1 MRESF
6 RHFEQNKKFDLIGL
20 GNAIVDIIVHIEDE
34 FLEINNLD
42 KGSMNLINSDESQR
56 LLENCKVIKKI
67 SGGSSANTVV
77 CLAELGDHV
86 QFIGRVKND
95 QFGNFFSED
104 IKKSKTIFNTPPT
117 IEGASTAHSIILI
130 TPDAQRTM
138 CTYLGA
144 STEFEPKDI
153 DFSVLKES
161 KYLYLEGYLWDSELA
176 KNAFLK
182 AAEIAKLYNTKII
195 LSLSDS
201 FCVNRHRESF
211 LELIDNYV
219 DIVFCNESEVLS
231 LFKKDNLENCQR
243 DLSSL
248 CELVVVTLGCNGS
261 LIINKNSIEV
271 IKSITKGKIIDTTG
285 AGDIYAGG
293 FIHGLIKDYSLK
305 KCGEIGSICAGQ
317 IITQLG
323 SRSNMDFRELIREIE
338 SNSFV

>member
-1 MRESF
+1 MKESF
-6 RHFEQNKKFDLIGL
+6 RHFEKNKNFDLIGL
-20 GNAIVDIIVHIEDE
+20 GNAIVDIIVNIEDE
-34 FLEINNLD
+34 FLAINNLD

-56 LLENCKVIKKI
+56 LLENCKVIKQI

-77 CLAELGDHV
+77 GLAELGNHV

-104 IKKSKTIFNTPPT
+104 IKQSKTLFNTPPT
-117 IEGASTAHSIILI
+117 IEGPSTAHSIILI

-144 STEFEPKDI
+144 SIEFEPEDI
-153 DFSVLKES
+153 DFTIIKES

-176 KNAFLK
+176 KKAFIK
-182 AAEIAKLYNTKII
+182 AAQIAKQTNTKVI

-201 FCVNRHRESF
+201 FCVDRHRESF
-211 LELIDNYV
+211 LELIDLYV
-219 DIVFCNESEVLS
+219 DIVFCNEAEVLS
-231 LFKKDNLENCQR
+231 LFKKDKLANCQG

-248 CELVVVTLGCNGS
+248 CELVVVTLGSDGS
-261 LIINKNSIEV
+261 LIINKKNIEV
-271 IKSITKGKIIDTTG
+271 IKSITRGKVIDTTG

-293 FIHGLIKDYSLK
+293 FIHGLINNYSLK

-323 SRSNMDFRELIREIE
+323 SRSDIDLKELIK
-338 SNSFV
+338 

>member
-6 RHFEQNKKFDLIGL
+6 RHFEQNKVVDLIGL
-20 GNAIVDIIVHIEDE
+20 GNAIVDIIVNIEDR
-34 FLEINNLD
+34 FLEVNNLK
-42 KGSMNLINSDESQR
+42 KGSMNLINSHQSQS
-56 LLENCKVIKKI
+56 LLKDCEVIKQI

-77 CLAELGDHV
+77 CLAELGNKV

-95 QFGNFFSED
+95 EFGNFFSSD
-104 IKKSKTIFNTPPT
+104 IKKSKTIFNTQP
-117 IEGASTAHSIILI
+117 INEGAATAHSIIFI

-144 STEFEPKDI
+144 SIEFEPKDI
-153 DFSVLKES
+153 DFNVLKES

-182 AAEIAKLYNTKII
+182 AAQIAKLSNTKII

-201 FCVNRHRESF
+201 FCVDRHRESF
-211 LELIDNYV
+211 LELIDNYI

-231 LFKKDNLENCQR
+231 LFKKDKLDNCKVEI
-243 DLSSL
+243 SSL
-248 CELVVVTLGCNGS
+248 CELVVITQGSNGS
-261 LIINKNSIEV
+261 LIINKNNVEE
-271 IKSITKGKIIDTTG
+271 IKSMKKGKVIDTTG

-293 FIHGLIKDYSLK
+293 FIHGLINNYSLK

-323 SRSNMDFRELIREIE
+323 SRSNIDLKKLIK
-338 SNSFV
+338 

>member
-1 MRESF
+1 MKGSF
-6 RHFEQNKKFDLIGL
+6 RDFENNKKVDLIGL
-20 GNAIVDIIVHIEDE
+20 GNAIVDIIVNVEDE
-34 FLEINNLD
+34 FLKINNLD
-42 KGSMNLINSDESQR
+42 KGSMNLIDFFESQR
-56 LLENCKVIKKI
+56 LLENCKVIKQI

-77 CLAELGDHV
+77 CLAELGNNV

-95 QFGNFFSED
+95 QFGNFFSDD

-144 STEFEPKDI
+144 SIEFEPKDI
-153 DFSVLKES
+153 DYSLIKES

-182 AAEIAKLYNTKII
+182 AAQIAKQSHTKII

-201 FCVNRHRESF
+201 FCVDRHRVSF

-231 LFKKDNLENCQR
+231 LFKKDKLANCQG
-243 DLSSL
+243 DLSTL
-248 CELVVVTLGCNGS
+248 CELFVVTLGSNGS
-261 LIINKNSIEV
+261 LIINQNVVEE

-285 AGDIYAGG
+285 AGDMYAGG
-293 FIHGLIKDYSLK
+293 FIHGLINNYSLK

-323 SRSNMDFRELIREIE
+323 SRSNIDLIELIRKI
-338 SNSFV
+338 

>member
-1 MRESF
+1 MEEYF
-6 RHFEQNKKFDLIGL
+6 RHFEHNKKVDLIGL
-20 GNAIVDIIVHIEDE
+20 GNAIVDIIVNIEDE

-42 KGSMNLINSDESQR
+42 KGSMNLINSDESQT
-56 LLENCKVIKKI
+56 LLENCKVIKQI

-77 CLAELGDHV
+77 CLAELGNDV

-95 QFGNFFSED
+95 QFGVFFSSD

-117 IEGASTAHSIILI
+117 NEGASTAHSIILI

-144 STEFEPKDI
+144 SIEFEPKDI
-153 DFSVLKES
+153 DFSLLSES

-182 AAEIAKLYNTKII
+182 AAQIAKQSNTKII

-201 FCVNRHRESF
+201 FCVDRHRKSF
-211 LELIDNYV
+211 LELIDEYV

-231 LFKKDNLENCQR
+231 LFKKDKLANCQG

-248 CELVVVTLGCNGS
+248 CELVVVTLGSNGS
-261 LIINKNSIEV
+261 LIINKDNIEV
-271 IKSITKGKIIDTTG
+271 IKSMNKGKVIDTTG

-293 FIHGLIKDYSLK
+293 FIHGLINNYSLE
-305 KCGEIGSICAGQ
+305 KCGELGSICAGH

-323 SRSNMDFRELIREIE
+323 SRSNIDLKELIKEI
-338 SNSFV
+338 

>member
-1 MRESF
+1 MKETLG
-6 RHFEQNKKFDLIGL
+6 HFEHNKTVDLIGL
-20 GNAIVDIIVHIEDE
+20 GNAIVDIIVNIEDE

-42 KGSMNLINSDESQR
+42 KGTMNLINSDESQR
-56 LLENCKVIKKI
+56 LLENCKVIKQI

-77 CLAELGDHV
+77 CLAELSNDV

-104 IKKSKTIFNTPPT
+104 IKQSKTIFNTPPT

-144 STEFEPKDI
+144 SIEFEPKDI
-153 DFSVLKES
+153 DFNELKDS

-182 AAEIAKLYNTKII
+182 AAQIAKQSNTKII

-201 FCVNRHRESF
+201 FCVDRHRESF
-211 LELIDNYV
+211 LDLIDNYV
-219 DIVFCNESEVLS
+219 DIVFCNESEILS
-231 LFKKDNLENCQR
+231 LFKKDNLANCKV

-248 CELVVVTLGCNGS
+248 CELVVVTLGKNGS
-261 LIINKNSIEV
+261 LIINKNTIKV
-271 IKSITKGKIIDTTG
+271 IKSISKGKIIDTTG

-293 FIHGLIKDYSLK
+293 FIHGLIKNYSLK
-305 KCGEIGSICAGQ
+305 KCGKIGSICAGQ

-323 SRSNMDFRELIREIE
+323 SRSNKDFKELIRAI
-338 SNSFV
+338 